1 MIDDQ
6 LVLRVER
13 LRDAVESLQRE
24 IRSRYSKPKSQVV
37 SRDVRDDAAKVAER
51 WLVEMG
57 SRSDVRAVLG
67 DEVLGDLT
75 VEFQRLIRFSEASTL
90 RSRYDSALRAV
101 LRDFRTRVVIP
112 LKQNRGTGLRHE
124 TRVVITAL
132 SEATSA
138 FVGQSFTVV
147 DDRVN
152 HTVKR
157 FLESMNV
164 KVITG
169 EKPAADSIS
178 AKVRRRIESAEL
190 FVGVFTR
197 RDRLA
202 GRQEWSTSTWIVDEK
217 AYALARDKK
226 LVLIKEEGVQS
237 IGGLQG
243 DYEYIEFQRDRLENL
258 VLALLETFK
267 EQ

>member
-13 LRDAVESLQRE
+13 IRDTVESLRDE
-24 IRSRYSKPKSQVV
+24 IRSRYSTPKSQVV

-51 WLVEMG
+51 WLVEVG
-57 SRSDVRAVLG
+57 SRSDVRAALG
-67 DEVLGDLT
+67 DELLADLS
-75 VEFQRLIRFSEASTL
+75 VEFQRLIRFSEASTI
-90 RSRYDSALRAV
+90 RSRYDATFRSI

-124 TRVVITAL
+124 PTFAITAL
-132 SEATSA
+132 PEARSA
-138 FVGQSFTVV
+138 FIGQSFAAV
-147 DDRVN
+147 DERVN
-152 HTVKR
+152 HAVRR
-157 FLESMNV
+157 FLEAMGI
-164 KVITG
+164 KVVTG
-169 EKPAADSIS
+169 EKPAADSVS
-178 AKVRRRIESAEL
+178 AKVRKRIESAEL

-197 RDRLA
+197 RDRIA

-243 DYEYIEFQRDRLENL
+243 DYEYIEFHRDKLENL

>member
-13 LRDAVESLQRE
+13 LRDAVESLHE
-24 IRSRYSKPKSQVV
+24 DIRSRYSKPKSQVV
-37 SRDVRDDAAKVAER
+37 SRDVRDDGAKIAER
-51 WLVEMG
+51 WLVEIS
-57 SRSDVRAVLG
+57 SRSDVRAILG
-67 DEVLGDLT
+67 DELLADLT
-75 VEFQRLIRFSEASTL
+75 VEFQRLIRFSEASTI
-90 RSRYDSALRAV
+90 RSRYDSTLRSI
-101 LRDFRTRVVIP
+101 LRDFRNRVVIP
-112 LKQNRGTGLRHE
+112 LKQNRGTGLRHDAGAGV
-124 TRVVITAL
+124 TTL
-132 SEATSA
+132 FEATTA
-138 FVGQSFTVV
+138 FVGQSFAAV

-152 HTVKR
+152 HIVRR
-157 FLESMNV
+157 FLEAMDI
-164 KVITG
+164 KVVTG

-178 AKVRRRIESAEL
+178 AKVRRRIEGAQL

-197 RDRLA
+197 RDRIA

-217 AYALARDKK
+217 AYALARDRK

-243 DYEYIEFQRDRLENL
+243 DYEYIEFRRDKLESL

-267 EQ
+267 EH